1 MLETRRYSLL
11 ARKILACKILACQN
25 LIGDH
30 RSGDR
35 QQRQDRYDRNGFH
48 LVNVVPDCGR
58 KRQSSV
64 PFRDKAGI

>member
-1 MLETRRYSLL
+1 MSETRRHHLLL
-11 ARKILACKILACQN
+11 ARHN

-35 QQRQDRYDRNGFH
+35 QQRQDRYDRDGFH
-48 LVNVVPDCGR
+48 MVNVTPDCGR

-64 PFRDKAGI
+64 PFRDIAGI

>member
-1 MLETRRYSLL
+1 MSETRRYGLL
-11 ARKILACKILACQN
+11 ARKILACQN

-35 QQRQDRYDRNGFH
+35 QQRQDGYDRNGFH
-48 LVNVVPDCGR
+48 LVNVTPDCGR
-58 KRQSSV
+58 KGQSSV